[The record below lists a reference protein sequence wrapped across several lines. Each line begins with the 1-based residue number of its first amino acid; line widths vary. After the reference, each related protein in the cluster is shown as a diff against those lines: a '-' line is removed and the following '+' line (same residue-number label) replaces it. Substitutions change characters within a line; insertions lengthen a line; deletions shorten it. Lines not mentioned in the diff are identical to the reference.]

1 MAPTYQL
8 LVAILGYLLLWAISW
23 WAAIVRG
30 WGPAE
35 SAHDPASGWL
45 YVRRLLLAG
54 LALIGVS
61 LVGGASPSS
70 LGWSF
75 SPWLLLALGLGVL
88 MGSKNKG
95 GFHPTG
101 LVPLA
106 LALFHTFATELYFRG
121 YLFRHLGE
129 LLGGWALPLSAAAY
143 GFYYLT
149 VHTVWASGRR
159 GRIAGVILFTSLGLV
174 FAGFYSLADSF
185 LGAWLGHFAAVLRFG
200 KPADVANRS
209 HPSIAKSTEI

>member
-8 LVAILGYLLLWAISW
+8 LIALLGYLLLWALSW
-23 WAAIVRG
+23 WAAIARG

-45 YVRRLLLAG
+45 YGRRLLLAG

-61 LVGGASPSS
+61 VVGGASPAS
-70 LGWSF
+70 LGWAF
-75 SPWLLLALGLGVL
+75 SPWLLLAVGLGAL

-101 LVPLA
+101 VVPIG

-129 LLGGWALPLSAAAY
+129 LLGGWALPLSATAY
-143 GFYYLT
+143 GLYYLT
-149 VHTVWASGRR
+149 VHTVWAGGRR
-159 GRIAGVILFTSLGLV
+159 GRLAGVSLFTTLGLV
-174 FAGFYSLADSF
+174 FAGLYSLADSF
-185 LGAWLGHFAAVLRFG
+185 LAAWLGHFAAVLRFG
-200 KPADVANRS
+200 KPKDVAGDLPHR
-209 HPSIAKSTEI
+209 AAESTEM